1 LKLKQNF
8 GAGRGSNLT
17 DAAIAAYDIDTDW
30 VDYFFN
36 QSTSQNHNFS
46 IENSKKNIN
55 SYTSA
60 VSLIKE
66 FRDNWY

>member
-1 LKLKQNF
+1 VDCKRQDTVMNSKELLKLKQNF

-17 DAAIAAYDIDTDW
+17 DAAMQHMILISW

-46 IENSKKNIN
+46 IQNNSKI
-55 SYTSA
+55 
-60 VSLIKE
+60 
-66 FRDNWY
+66 

>member
-1 LKLKQNF
+1 VNCKRQDTVMNSKELLKIEQNF
-8 GAGRGSNLT
+8 GLVVDLTT

-46 IENSKKNIN
+46 IQNNSKI
-55 SYTSA
+55 
-60 VSLIKE
+60 
-66 FRDNWY
+66 